1 MKIKEE
7 QLAELKELQQQANQI
22 QAEMGSTEMAMKS
35 FEDRKNQIWDAA
47 KENQTKVQAVLKEI
61 QSELGEGSIDI
72 STGEFTPAEPKA
84 ETMSVVE

>member
-7 QLAELKELQQQANQI
+7 QLTELKELQQQANQI
-22 QAEMGSTEMAMKS
+22 QAEMGSTEMAMRS